1 MRKPYGITTEQ
12 AGNARPRP
20 SDQAVGAMVTVL
32 ERPQQESG
40 DISVCLRDH
49 IDHDLAMVS
58 TLRPFAKSREQNE
71 PSDPL
76 LYTAPPIELAEDVR
90 HS

>member
-1 MRKPYGITTEQ
+1 M
-12 AGNARPRP
+12 RPRP
-20 SDQAVGAMVTVL
+20 TDHAVGAMVKVL

-49 IDHDLAMVS
+49 VDHDLAMVS
-58 TLRPFAKSREQNE
+58 ALRPFAKSRENE

-76 LYTAPPIELAEDVR
+76 LYTAPPIGLTEDVR